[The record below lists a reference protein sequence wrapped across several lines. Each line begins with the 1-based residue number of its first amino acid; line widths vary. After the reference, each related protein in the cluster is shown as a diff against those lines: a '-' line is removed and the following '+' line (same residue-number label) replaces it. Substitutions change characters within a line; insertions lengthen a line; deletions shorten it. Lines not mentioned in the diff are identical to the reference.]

1 MPEPKLFE
9 CPACGS
15 PLTTDG
21 EKPELTCPY
30 CGRTIIVPESLRVHP
45 EPTPAPPAQTWHA
58 PPASTSASSA
68 RAQRTGGGC
77 VYLPLT
83 LIVIALVV
91 VGYLALFGQDKGLS
105 SLQAAVG
112 YSTPTP
118 TVVPVSRP
126 LTASLPRQAQY
137 ANLRFSVNGGTITNQ
152 IPAAATNHESLLP
165 GNRAHAYLD
174 MKVNNPTTNGIVAD
188 PNLIAL
194 RLIDGQRYQ
203 EESGWGDWIASQSSM
218 ARKLYFTVPLTATW
232 EGAQLLIGKAGKEPA
247 TILLDGQSAQA
258 RYPLVLND
266 KGKATVQEVDYEMQ
280 SAAVDLDSE
289 GKRADTGRRFLK
301 FSLRIFNHN
310 RAGSGAMIT
319 SANFRLVAGGDL
331 LAPVKAPS
339 EVVQASSVLQGEVVF
354 DAPAGISRVEL
365 QVGDVGGSGTRR
377 LPVNLPAP

>member
-30 CGRTIIVPESLRVHP
+30 CGRTVMVPESLRVHP
-45 EPTPAPPAQTWHA
+45 EPPPAPPTQTWHA
-58 PPASTSASSA
+58 PPAPATTPFA
-68 RAQRTGGGC
+68 RVRRRGGGC
-77 VYLPLT
+77 GCLTLT

-91 VGYLALFGQDKGLS
+91 VGYLALLGQDKGLS

-137 ANLRFSVNGGTITNQ
+137 ANLQFSVSGGTITNQ

-165 GNRAHAYLD
+165 RNRAHAYVGL
-174 MKVNNPTTNGIVAD
+174 KVNNPTTNGIVAD
-188 PNLIAL
+188 ANLIAL

-203 EESGWGDWIASQSSM
+203 EESGWGNWIESQSSM
-218 ARKLYFTVPLTATW
+218 EGKLYFTVPLTATW
-232 EGAQLLIGKAGKEPA
+232 EGAQLLIGKADKEPA
-247 TILLDGQSAQA
+247 SIPLDGPPAQA
-258 RYPLVLND
+258 RYPLVLNN
-266 KGKATVQEVDYEMQ
+266 KGQATVQEVDYEIQ

-310 RAGSGAMIT
+310 RAGNGVTIT
-319 SANFRLVAGGDL
+319 AANFRLVTGGDL

-339 EVVQASSVLQGEVVF
+339 EYVLASSILQAEVVF
-354 DAPAGISRVEL
+354 DLPASTGRAEL
-365 QVGDVGGSGTRR
+365 QVGDVGDSETRR
-377 LPVNLPAP
+377 LPVNIPAP